1 MLLHF
6 QLGLVDELAN
16 NSAEAM
22 AKATG
27 FLNTFK
33 NMSPYARSATK
44 LMLRNRDIEDM
55 KRYREDVSG
64 AGFEKI

>member
-1 MLLHF
+1 MHF
-6 QLGLVDELAN
+6 QVGLVDELAN
-16 NSAEAM
+16 NKEEAM
-22 AKATG
+22 AKAVG

-55 KRYREDVSG
+55 KRYREDV
-64 AGFEKI
+64 I